1 MSKKM
6 TQREQKAKAYEKA
19 YKKELSRI
27 KRFVKA
33 AEKRGYRFDF
43 QIPEPPKSYTK
54 KQVEKLHKI
63 SPTSLYK
70 KAKYYDLESG
80 EILKGLEGRKLER
93 SRAAYR
99 GAYTKAL
106 RKRQVMERMEDLPE
120 EVDTITE
127 NIESHLQQLVSFD
140 FDRLAPTAEASSTG
154 RPLKMR
160 MYNAVIALYNR
171 AKAENPDFAETI
183 NQNAERINDILDAL
197 TSYNDAYDN
206 GDVRLA
212 ELAQL
217 FLGRSLTSRESAE
230 LTEQAEMGSTI
241 YD

>member
-1 MSKKM
+1 M
-6 TQREQKAKAYEKA
+6 TQRQEKAKAYEKA

-27 KRFVKA
+27 KRFVKE

-43 QIPEPPKSYTK
+43 KIPEPPKTYTK
-54 KQVEKLHKI
+54 KQLEKLHKI
-63 SPTSLYK
+63 TPTSLYK

-99 GAYTKAL
+99 AAYTKAL
-106 RKRQVMERMEDLPE
+106 RKRQALERTENLPQE
-120 EVDTITE
+120 TETITD
-127 NIESHLQQLVSFD
+127 NIESRLQQLASFD
-140 FDRLAPTAEASSTG
+140 FEQLAPTDMASSTG

-160 MYNAVIALYNR
+160 MYSAVVALYNR
-171 AKAENPDFAETI
+171 AKAENPDFVEMV
-183 NQNAERINDILDAL
+183 NKNAERINDILDAL
-197 TSYNDAYDN
+197 TSYKDVYDN
-206 GDVRLA
+206 GAARLA
-212 ELAQL
+212 ELGQL

>member
-1 MSKKM
+1 MPKKM

-43 QIPEPPKSYTK
+43 QIPESPKSYTK

-63 SPTSLYK
+63 TPTSLYK

-106 RKRQVMERMEDLPE
+106 HKRQAMERMEDLPE
-120 EVDTITE
+120 EVDTITG
-127 NIESHLQQLVSFD
+127 NIESRLQQIVSFD
-140 FDRLAPTAEASSTG
+140 FDRLAPTDMASSTG
-154 RPLKMR
+154 RSLKTK

-183 NQNAERINDILDAL
+183 NHNAERINDILGAL
-197 TSYNDAYDN
+197 TSYKDAYDN
-206 GDVRLA
+206 GALRLA

-217 FLGRSLTSRESAE
+217 FMGRSLISRESAE

>member
-33 AEKRGYRFDF
+33 AQKRGYRFDF
-43 QIPEPPKSYTK
+43 QIPEPPKTYTK

-63 SPTSLYK
+63 SPTTLYK

-106 RKRQVMERMEDLPE
+106 RKRQAMERMEDLPE
-120 EVDTITE
+120 EVDTITG
-127 NIESHLQQLVSFD
+127 NIESRLQQIVSFD
-140 FDRLAPTAEASSTG
+140 FDRLAPTDMASSTG
-154 RPLKMR
+154 RPLKTK

-183 NQNAERINDILDAL
+183 NHNAERINDILDTL
-197 TSYNDAYDN
+197 TSYKDVYDN
-206 GDVRLA
+206 GAVRLA

-230 LTEQAEMGSTI
+230 LTEQAEMGSVI

>member
-43 QIPEPPKSYTK
+43 QIPEPPKTYTK
-54 KQVEKLHKI
+54 KQLEKLHKI
-63 SPTSLYK
+63 TPTSLYK

-106 RKRQVMERMEDLPE
+106 RKRQAMERMEDLPE
-120 EVDTITE
+120 EVDTITG
-127 NIESHLQQLVSFD
+127 NIESRLQQLVSFD

-154 RPLKMR
+154 RPLKTK

-197 TSYNDAYDN
+197 TSYKDAYDN
-206 GDVRLA
+206 GAVRLA

-217 FLGRSLTSRESAE
+217 FLGRSLTRRESAE
-230 LTEQAEMGSTI
+230 LTEQAEMGSVI